1 MRAAPHTWLLRVE
14 LDDHPGAL
22 ARLTT
27 RLAARDC
34 NVLGLSVLPVQG
46 GVVDELVV
54 HTPDELAPA
63 TLVAE
68 IRAEGGRCVGLTP
81 ADVHDLVDTTTAALR
96 AVAAALRD
104 PAAVPEAVRT
114 LLAADSASFDE
125 AAEEDKAEE
134 NGHQVVLDAGTPLV
148 ARRGWAP
155 FTEVELA
162 RAAAFD
168 EVLSAASMRANAP
181 AAVLTTDGAG
191 LVLRRGTP
199 EDAQAVA
206 MLHARCSAQTL
217 FARYHAGMRTL
228 PRRLLHRL
236 LTPPRGS
243 TVLALCGT
251 DVVGLAQ
258 LIRTTSPAEA
268 EISLLV
274 EDEWQGRGVGT
285 AMIRHLAMVARAA
298 GHREMI
304 AWCLPG
310 EPAFANAANGS
321 GLPLSTRRE
330 DDMTRIALRV
340 TTDPN
345 AAQISTTRAK

>member
-1 MRAAPHTWLLRVE
+1 MRPAPQTWLLRVE
-14 LDDHPGAL
+14 LDDRPGAL
-22 ARLTT
+22 ARLAT

-34 NVLGLSVLPVQG
+34 NVLGLSVLPVPG

-54 HTPDELAPA
+54 HTPEDLAPA

-81 ADVHDLVDTTTAALR
+81 ADVHSLVDTTTAALR

-104 PAAVPEAVRT
+104 PVAVPEAVRT

-125 AAEEDKAEE
+125 SASDDG
-134 NGHQVVLDAGTPLV
+134 GHQVVLDGDTPLV

-168 EVLSAASMRANAP
+168 DVLGAAAMLADAP
-181 AAVLTTDGAG
+181 TAVLTTDGAG
-191 LVLRRGTP
+191 IVLRRGTP
-199 EDAQAVA
+199 GDADAVA
-206 MLHARCSAQTL
+206 RLHARCSAQTL

-243 TVLALCGT
+243 TVLALCGLE
-251 DVVGLAQ
+251 VVGLAQ
-258 LIRTTSPAEA
+258 LIRTSSPDEV
-268 EISLLV
+268 EISVLV
-274 EDEWQGRGVGT
+274 EDEWQGRGLGT
-285 AMIRHLAMVARAA
+285 AMIRRLATVARAA

-304 AWCLPG
+304 AWCMPG
-310 EPAFANAANGS
+310 ELAFANAANGS
-321 GLPLSTRRE
+321 GLPLSVRRE
-330 DDMTRIALRV
+330 DDMMRVALCV
-340 TTDPN
+340 TSDPN
-345 AAQISTTRAK
+345 AAQISTSTAK

>member
-1 MRAAPHTWLLRVE
+1 MRPAPQTWLLRVE
-14 LDDHPGAL
+14 LDDRPGAL

-34 NVLGLSVLPVQG
+34 NVLGLAVLPVPG

-54 HTPDELAPA
+54 HTPEELAPA

-81 ADVHDLVDTTTAALR
+81 ANLRNLVDSTTASLR

-104 PAAVPEAVRT
+104 PAAVPEAMRT

-125 AAEEDKAEE
+125 CRDADRRT
-134 NGHQVVLDAGTPLV
+134 GHEVELEAAGTPVV

-168 EVLSAASMRANAP
+168 EVLTAAVVQANAP
-181 AAVLTTDGAG
+181 AAVITTDGAG
-191 LVLRRGTP
+191 VVLRRGTP
-199 EDAQAVA
+199 EDAEAVA
-206 MLHARCSAQTL
+206 RLHARCSAQTL

-243 TVLALCGT
+243 TVLALCGLE
-251 DVVGLAQ
+251 VVGLAQ
-258 LIRTTSPAEA
+258 LIRTSSPNEA
-268 EISLLV
+268 EISVLV
-274 EDEWQGRGVGT
+274 EDEWQGRGLGT
-285 AMIRHLAMVARAA
+285 AMIRRLATVAKAA
-298 GHREMI
+298 GHRELV

-310 EPAFANAANGS
+310 EVAFANAAGGS
-321 GLPLSTRRE
+321 GLPLSVRRE
-330 DDMTRIALRV
+330 DDMLRIALRV
-340 TTDPN
+340 TAEPTADR
-345 AAQISTTRAK
+345 ISTATA